1 MVEQFIK
8 NLYYSFSWREPLFIP
23 SQKSKPCLNQVK
35 LYFFQVKQ
43 VIFSDFNRDLTDQ
56 FSNQYFLKVNLE
68 NFGLTWFELVKI
80 VRF

>member
-1 MVEQFIK
+1 MVDQFIK
-8 NLYYSFSWREPLFIP
+8 DLYYSFSWREPPFIP

-35 LYFFQVKQ
+35 LIDF
-43 VIFSDFNRDLTDQ
+43 VIFSDFNRDLTEQ